1 MVLLRLIHQLRGF
14 ISTNDKA
21 LLITLR
27 LLEVVLEVGHV
38 GGDFILAELP
48 RLMYLAKAGLSL
60 VLSPKNWLFMLQIE
74 FALLLADQRLLHNL

>member
-27 LLEVVLEVGHV
+27 LLLVVLEVGHV
-38 GGDFILAELP
+38 GGDLILAELP

-60 VLSPKNWLFMLQIE
+60 VLTPKNWLFMLQIE
-74 FALLLADQRLLHNL
+74 FALLLADERLLHNL